1 VAPRPDESLRKG
13 RQSHPELDMPELD
26 MPERVMPEPV
36 MPLRVAVPALFPC
49 LRG

>member
-1 VAPRPDESLRKG
+1 
-13 RQSHPELDMPELD
+13 
-26 MPERVMPEPV
+26 MPERVMPEPDIPEPV

>member
-1 VAPRPDESLRKG
+1 
-13 RQSHPELDMPELD
+13 MPELD
-26 MPERVMPEPV
+26 MPEPDIPEPDIPEPV

>member
-1 VAPRPDESLRKG
+1 
-13 RQSHPELDMPELD
+13 MPELD

>member
-1 VAPRPDESLRKG
+1 M
-13 RQSHPELDMPELD
+13 PELDMPELD
-26 MPERVMPEPV
+26 MPERV